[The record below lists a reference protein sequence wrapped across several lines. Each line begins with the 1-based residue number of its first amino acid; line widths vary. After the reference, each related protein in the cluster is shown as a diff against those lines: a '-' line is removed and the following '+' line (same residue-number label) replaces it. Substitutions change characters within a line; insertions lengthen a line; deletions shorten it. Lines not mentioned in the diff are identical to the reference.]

1 MSLLRNLVALNIVG
15 LLPAA
20 VLCALA
26 GRRDLWKVWRRCW
39 TRAI

>member
-1 MSLLRNLVALNIVG
+1 MSLLLNLVALNIVG

-26 GRRDLWKVWRRCW
+26 GRWDLWGYGAGHGPFER
-39 TRAI
+39 